1 MKKITQISIVAIS
14 TFMASCKNTD
24 TAQPVLN
31 INYPAAYVV
40 NGTSSTLSVINLNTN
55 EVTDLI
61 QLTDD
66 RSGMAHSGGG
76 KFLQY
81 PHHIYLNPAK
91 NQIAIAAP
99 GMDLS
104 EGHGTVKVLA
114 HAGMA
119 KVALLD
125 AVKGINVKLIEV
137 PEMNH
142 NAIYS
147 FDGKEIWTSQMDE
160 KGKVLVYNADTYV
173 LKNTISV
180 GKEPAEVTFS
190 NDGMLAFV
198 ANGMSNSVSVINPTT
213 KTVIATIPVGQN
225 PVGAWMGSDNRMYV
239 DNEDGQTVSI
249 IEVKTLKVVETVVLG
264 FMPGYAAFNGD
275 IKELWV
281 TDPMAGKV
289 HWWKQE
295 VTGKFLKGGS
305 FPTDK
310 GAHAIAFKDMTAY
323 ITNQETASV
332 SVVDVMKHEK
342 IKDIKVGEKPNGI
355 VIKL

>member
-14 TFMASCKNTD
+14 LFIASCKNAD
-24 TAQPVLN
+24 NAQPVLN

-40 NGTSSTLSVINLNTN
+40 NGKSSTLSVINLNTN
-55 EVTDLI
+55 EVADLI

-66 RSGMAHSGGG
+66 MGGMAHSGGG

-114 HAGMA
+114 HSGMA

-147 FDGKEIWTSQMDE
+147 SDGKEIWTSQMDE
-160 KGKVLVYNADTYV
+160 KGKVLVYDANTYG

-190 NDGMLAFV
+190 NDGMLVFV
-198 ANGMSNSVSVINPTT
+198 ANGMGNSVSVINPTT
-213 KTVIATIPVGQN
+213 KTVVATIPVGKN
-225 PVGAWMGSDNRMYV
+225 PVGAWTGSDNRMYV
-239 DNEDGQTVSI
+239 DNEDGQTVSVI
-249 IEVKTLKVVETVVLG
+249 DVKTLKVVETVALG
-264 FMPGYAAFNGD
+264 FMPGYAAFNGEM
-275 IKELWV
+275 KELWV

-289 HWWKQE
+289 HWWRQDA
-295 VTGKFLKGGS
+295 TGKFVKGGS
-305 FPTDK
+305 FSTAN
-310 GAHAIAFKDMTAY
+310 GAHAIAFKGMIAY
-323 ITNQETASV
+323 VTNQEAASV

-355 VIKL
+355 VIRL

>member
-1 MKKITQISIVAIS
+1 MKKIAQISMMVSSLFI
-14 TFMASCKNTD
+14 ASCKNTEV
-24 TAQPVLN
+24 AQPELN

-55 EVTDLI
+55 EATDLI

-66 RSGMAHSGGG
+66 LSGMVHSGGG

-81 PHHIYLNPAK
+81 PHHIYLNPLK

-104 EGHGTVKVLA
+104 EGHGTAEVLA
-114 HAGMA
+114 HSGMA

-125 AVKGINVKLIEV
+125 AVKGISVKLIEV

-147 FDGKEIWTSQMDE
+147 PDGTEIWTSQMDE
-160 KGKVLVYNADTYV
+160 KGKVLVYDAKTYL

-190 NDGMLAFV
+190 SDGMMTFV
-198 ANGMSNSVSVINPTT
+198 ANGMDNSVSVINPMT
-213 KTVIATIPVGQN
+213 KKVIATIAVGKN
-225 PVGAWMGSDNRMYV
+225 PVGAWTGSDNRMYV
-239 DNEDGQTVSI
+239 DNEDGQSVSI
-249 IEVKTLKVVETVVLG
+249 IDVKTLKVVEIVALG
-264 FMPGYAAFNGD
+264 FMPGYAAFNGEM
-275 IKELWV
+275 KELWV

-295 VTGKFLKGGS
+295 ANGKFAKGGS
-305 FPTDK
+305 FATAN
-310 GAHAIAFKDMTAY
+310 GAHAIAFKGMTAY
-323 ITNQETASV
+323 VTNQEAASV

-342 IKDIKVGEKPNGI
+342 IKDLKVGEKPNGL

>member
-1 MKKITQISIVAIS
+1 MKKITQISIIASSI
-14 TFMASCKNTD
+14 FIASCKNTD
-24 TAQPVLN
+24 NAQPVLN
-31 INYPAAYVV
+31 ISYPAAYVV

-55 EVTDLI
+55 EVANLI

-66 RSGMAHSGGG
+66 MGGMAHTGGG

-81 PHHIYLNPAK
+81 PHHVYLNPAK

-104 EGHGTVKVLA
+104 EGHGTAEVLA
-114 HAGMA
+114 HSGMA

-125 AVKGINVKLIEV
+125 ALKGINVKLIEV

-160 KGKVLVYNADTYV
+160 NGKVLVYDANTYV

-213 KTVIATIPVGQN
+213 KTVIAIIPVGQN
-225 PVGAWMGSDNRMYV
+225 PVGAWTGSDNRMYV
-239 DNEDGQTVSI
+239 DNEDGRTVSI
-249 IEVKTLKVVETVVLG
+249 IDVKTLKVVETVALG
-264 FMPGYAAFNGD
+264 FMPGYVAFNGEM
-275 IKELWV
+275 KELWV
-281 TDPMAGKV
+281 TDPMSGKV
-289 HWWKQE
+289 HWWKQD

-305 FPTDK
+305 FPTAN
-310 GAHAIAFKDMTAY
+310 GAHAIAFKSMVAY
-323 ITNQETASV
+323 ITNQEAASV